1 MEARALIKKPGVGRV
16 VYAAALLG
24 ALLAALLGAWFVSGW
39 HDVRLRQEQARTAPV
54 RAAEAK
60 ADELGRELRTEL
72 EALIAREVKRPY
84 FHYQNLMHDPRAS
97 VGVSVS
103 PSPLAQGPEDPL
115 VAGYFQIDSTGRA
128 TTPTINDDVPD
139 LSEPENLAGNRA
151 FRDQVTRDLVA
162 VLTPPKLPVTNVM
175 VAVADPPPGHTPR
188 TPPTTQSNDPN
199 QRPGSGT
206 AIQAQQAQVY
216 QIDSSSYAQN
226 NYSNSVYWQQRDNNN
241 ERMFVPPDNANGNMR
256 RDNANIANGPSPG
269 GGAQPANAPNDA
281 SGSAPNIAN
290 GNAPN
295 DANNTPRS
303 NEQPHVTNEDPIDS
317 PKSDSPKSDS
327 PKPVDPPRVVVA
339 PKPAVRATPNAA
351 RAAVQNLAAVTIT
364 VSALTWQTL
373 PFGGT
378 PGLIAVRQVQTPD
391 GNLTQGLVIDRS
403 TLTSQL
409 AGKAGEMVA
418 ELHLDTAATSSES
431 TGSVAAARSVE
442 IAPGWQLTVSPNP
455 RTILQSARD
464 ATDIARSFLIRF
476 ILIGVVGLL
485 VACAVLWLVMRA
497 EALAKERS
505 QFAAAAAH
513 ELRTPLAGL
522 QLYGDMLADGLG
534 DQAKVRDY
542 ARRMSEEASR
552 LGRVVSNVLGFSQ
565 LERGNLSVDPQVGPL
580 GEALSELADRAQPAL
595 DRAGAVLDL
604 DVAPD
609 IRAKFDRDALARVIG
624 NLLDNAEKYTRDA
637 EDRTIRLAAVDK
649 GDVIDVIV
657 SDKGPG
663 VAKDATLFKAFSR
676 GVPADG
682 PAGLGLGL
690 ALSRSLA
697 QAMGGELLHTDADG
711 GGAAFTLRLPRA

>member
-1 MEARALIKKPGVGRV
+1 MEARALIKKPGIPRV
-16 VYAAALLG
+16 AYAAALLG
-24 ALLAALLGAWFVSGW
+24 ALVAALLGAWFVSGW
-39 HDVRLRQEQARTAPV
+39 HDVRLRQEQVRTAPV
-54 RAAEAK
+54 KAAEAK
-60 ADELGRELRTEL
+60 ADELGRELRTQL
-72 EALIAREVKRPY
+72 EATMARELKRPY

-97 VGVSVS
+97 IGVSVS

-115 VAGYFQIDSTGRA
+115 IAGYFQIDSTGRA

-162 VLTPPKLPVTNVM
+162 VLTPPKMPATNVV
-175 VAVADPPPGHTPR
+175 VASIDPPPHHTPR
-188 TPPTTQSNDPN
+188 GTPPPVVGAQSDNSA
-199 QRPGSGT
+199 QGSAPGT
-206 AIQAQQAQVY
+206 AFQSQQAQVY
-216 QIDSSSYAQN
+216 EIDPSSYAQN
-226 NYSNSVYWQQRDNNN
+226 NFSNSVYWQQHDNNN
-241 ERMFVPPDNANGNMR
+241 AVFVPPDNNAIRDTNNA
-256 RDNANIANGPSPG
+256 RDN
-269 GGAQPANAPNDA
+269 
-281 SGSAPNIAN
+281 N
-290 GNAPN
+290 GNAPR
-295 DANNTPRS
+295 DDVGVANSGDPKPAN
-303 NEQPHVTNEDPIDS
+303 VEDPNKPEA
-317 PKSDSPKSDS
+317 PKPEAPKPDAPKPDAPKPDAPK
-327 PKPVDPPRVVVA
+327 PKPVVRAP
-339 PKPAVRATPNAA
+339 PKPAPVAA
-351 RAAVQNLAAVTIT
+351 PPAPVTIT
-364 VSALTWQTL
+364 VSALSWQSL

-391 GNLTQGLVIDRS
+391 GNLTQGFVIDRS

-409 AGKAGEMVA
+409 AGKAGDMVA
-418 ELHLDTAATSSES
+418 ELHLDNGMPATTDATTSG
-431 TGSVAAARSVE
+431 TTRTDATTTVTRSVE
-442 IAPGWQLTVSPNP
+442 IAPGWQLTVAPNP
-455 RTILQSARD
+455 RTILQAVRD
-464 ATDIARSFLIRF
+464 ANDIARSFLLRF
-476 ILIGVVGLL
+476 ILVGAIGLL
-485 VACAVLWLVMRA
+485 VAGAVLWLVMRA
-497 EALAKERS
+497 EALARERS

-534 DQAKVRDY
+534 DQQKVRDY

-565 LERGNLSVDPQVGPL
+565 LERGNLSVDAQVGSL
-580 GEALSELADRAQPAL
+580 GEALCELADRALPAL

-609 IRAKFDRDALARVIG
+609 VRARFDRDALVRIIG
-624 NLLDNAEKYTRDA
+624 NLLDNAEKYTREA

-649 GDVIDVIV
+649 GDVVDVIV

-697 QAMGGELLHTDADG
+697 EAMGGELLHSDADG
-711 GGAAFTLRLPRA
+711 GGAEFTLRLPRA